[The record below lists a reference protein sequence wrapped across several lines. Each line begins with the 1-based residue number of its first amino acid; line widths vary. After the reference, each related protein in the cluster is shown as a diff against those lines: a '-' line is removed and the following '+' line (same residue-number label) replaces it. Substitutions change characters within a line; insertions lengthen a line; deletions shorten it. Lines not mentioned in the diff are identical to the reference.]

1 MKKKGFTMIEVIVSL
16 SIILIIFSCSI
27 SKNSFDKNI
36 YEDIEDNGFIYE
48 VHDFITYS
56 RLKCI
61 KEKKRGEIVISPS
74 DNKIYFKIGTSQDM
88 EFLKLPSGIKIASG
102 RNIIPLSNNGRLNK
116 ADTIV
121 FQNSFNEL
129 RKITIRV
136 GVDYISLDGK

>member
-1 MKKKGFTMIEVIVSL
+1 M
-16 SIILIIFSCSI
+16 
-27 SKNSFDKNI
+27 
-36 YEDIEDNGFIYE
+36 
-48 VHDFITYS
+48 
-56 RLKCI
+56 KCI

-102 RNIIPLSNNGRLNK
+102 RSIIPLSNNGRLNK